1 MNFIFTNMIN
11 PFIVLFIFYFGFS
24 VGWKAHKRGHRHRR
38 PVADAILFLNED
50 GEEVSDMNLKDN
62 NQLPISISPADE
74 FGNPTQ
80 SAFDAA
86 PTWSV
91 DDVSIATVSPAADGL
106 SAVVTPTGKLGSC
119 NVQALGLVGGNQI
132 QGTLEL
138 DIIAGDVA
146 EVTLTPGSPV
156 AFVPATPAPT
166 APPAS

>member
-1 MNFIFTNMIN
+1 MDFIFTNLIN
-11 PFIVLFIFYFGFS
+11 PFIVLIIFYFGFT
-24 VGWKAHKRGHRHRR
+24 VGWKAHKRRHKNRR
-38 PVADAILFLNED
+38 PSADAIIFLNQD
-50 GEEVSDMNLKDN
+50 GDEVSEMNLKDN

-74 FGNPTQ
+74 FGNPTT
-80 SAFDAA
+80 STFDAA

-91 DDVSIATVSPAADGL
+91 DDVSIATVAAADDGL

-119 NVQALGLVGGNQI
+119 NVQALGVVAGNQI

-146 EVTLTPGSPV
+146 EVTLTPGTPV
-156 AFVPATPAPT
+156 AFVPAAPT